1 MNTLQPEEWATLK
14 DVSTL
19 LHTFADLTNIAGG
32 EKYPTLSLV
41 IVYYYELERHLKKML
56 NIPSVKV
63 VARIMLDELGIRFQ
77 QIFDY
82 SDPSHESIYLV
93 ATMLDPRFKQLLKNE
108 EKEHAKKEFLKYIKN
123 DESDDSDT
131 QVTSS
136 ASEAA
141 TPTKVTNDN
150 EPPLK
155 RMKYS
160 SISNVL
166 EMIGEVET
174 QQKKEVKRRPKV
186 AETQLNAYLASCK
199 EVIKDSNVE
208 VLKPEDYLG
217 RNFDLQY
224 WSASSYQVIAPFCI
238 DILSASC
245 SSAPVERTFS
255 IAGVSTSG
263 RRNRLAS
270 SRLENEVLLKKNRQY
285 YDN

>member
-1 MNTLQPEEWATLK
+1 
-14 DVSTL
+14 
-19 LHTFADLTNIAGG
+19 
-32 EKYPTLSLV
+32 
-41 IVYYYELERHLKKML
+41 ML

-108 EKEHAKKEFLKYIKN
+108 EKEHAKKEFLN
-123 DESDDSDT
+123 NSDT

-160 SISNVL
+160 SVSNVL

-174 QQKKEVKRRPKV
+174 QHKKEVKRRPKV

-199 EVIKDSNVE
+199 EVIKDSNGE

-217 RNFDLQY
+217 RNFDLLQY
-224 WSASSYQVIAPFCI
+224 WSASSYQVIASFCI

-263 RRNRLAS
+263 HRNRLAS
-270 SRLENEVLLKKNRQY
+270 SRLENEVLLKKN
-285 YDN
+285 